1 MSQHALLLLLVKNID
16 NIYLLIRN
24 ASQLVLRIFFERNTR
39 FFEKKIRNIWKCGKK
54 DVPLHRI

>member
-39 FFEKKIRNIWKCGKK
+39 FF
-54 DVPLHRI
+54 